1 MGDYKFDTF
10 YYSVDASNEHY
21 LSEIENLSD
30 TEYEQLY
37 KGKMYCP
44 KCKNPQLTLVKRA
57 DSSFLRTYPH
67 QLHKIIDGKMCPYS
81 FETASKATMEGY
93 VKELRDKKKIKSTLD
108 AIMRC
113 LTEPPLPKASI
124 NKFTEGS
131 SKDALLIEKK
141 VKNKPLKRNVIP
153 HYSFMSW
160 GKNIPQDQLLVVY
173 GKVYVEPKD
182 SPYKDSNGNT
192 QSQTYLQF
200 RNIKTKK
207 FITSCIKPSQLNC
220 TAGEYYTVVLGRCN
234 AKNSNGHTY
243 YNLWINYPF
252 DVSILLKPLAP

>member
-10 YYSVDASNEHY
+10 YYSIDDSSEHY

-44 KCKNPQLTLVKRA
+44 KCKKPQLTLVKKA

-67 QLHKIIDGKMCPYS
+67 QLHETIDGKMCPYS

-93 VKELRDKKKIKSTLD
+93 VKELRDKKKIKSTLE
-108 AIMRC
+108 AIMRR
-113 LTEPPLPKASI
+113 LTEPPLPKATI
-124 NKFTEGS
+124 NKFTSSS

-173 GKVYVEPKD
+173 GKVYIELKD
-182 SPYKDSNGNT
+182 SSYKDSDGNT

-200 RNIKTKK
+200 RNKKNKK
-207 FITSCIKPSQLNC
+207 FITSCMKPPQLSC
-220 TAGEYYTVVLGRCN
+220 SDGEYYAVVLGRCN

-243 YNLWINYPF
+243 YNLWVNYPF